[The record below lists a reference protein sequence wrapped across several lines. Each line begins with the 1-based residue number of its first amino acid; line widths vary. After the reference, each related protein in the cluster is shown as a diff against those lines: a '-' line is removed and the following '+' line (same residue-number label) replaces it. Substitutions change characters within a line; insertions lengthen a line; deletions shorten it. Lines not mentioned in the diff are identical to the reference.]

1 MLLERLESKE
11 GFTNSERQIADYI
24 LKNPIKIQ
32 NLTATELGS
41 KSYTS
46 KATVLRLCQKLDL
59 SGYSDLRV
67 TLTKEISEKDR
78 LNQLIKDEPI
88 NQHSTLD
95 DIYTALP
102 SIYDRAISE
111 TKLRWHQQD
120 LERALAVMNQ
130 VDMIDIYGVGIT
142 YSCALAASF
151 KYQSIGIES
160 NALSAINEHNIKFH
174 QRKKRVAILLS
185 FTGGNIQM
193 LSIGRYLRRNGIH
206 IIGIGGQKSTALK
219 EICHE
224 YIVIDDKNHVFNIE
238 SIGTYT
244 AMTFVLD
251 VMYLDLMS
259 KNYEENLTSS
269 IEVYKD
275 H

>member
-11 GFTNSERQIADYI
+11 GFTNSEQQIADYV
-24 LKNPIKIQ
+24 LKNPTKIQ

-41 KSYTS
+41 NSYTS
-46 KATVLRLCQKLDL
+46 RATVLRLCQKLDL
-59 SGYSDLRV
+59 SGYSDLRM
-67 TLTKEISEKDR
+67 TLIKEISEKDR
-78 LNQLIKDEPI
+78 LNQ
-88 NQHSTLD
+88 
-95 DIYTALP
+95 
-102 SIYDRAISE
+102 
-111 TKLRWHQQD
+111 
-120 LERALAVMNQ
+120 
-130 VDMIDIYGVGIT
+130 
-142 YSCALAASF
+142 
-151 KYQSIGIES
+151 
-160 NALSAINEHNIKFH
+160 
-174 QRKKRVAILLS
+174 
-185 FTGGNIQM
+185 
-193 LSIGRYLRRNGIH
+193 RRNGIH
-206 IIGIGGQKSTALK
+206 IIRIGGRKSVTLK

-244 AMTFVLD
+244 AMIFVLD

>member
-24 LKNPIKIQ
+24 LKNPTKIQ

-41 KSYTS
+41 NSYTS

-59 SGYSDLRV
+59 SGYSDLRM
-67 TLTKEISEKDR
+67 TLIKEISEKDR
-78 LNQLIKDEPI
+78 LNQ
-88 NQHSTLD
+88 
-95 DIYTALP
+95 
-102 SIYDRAISE
+102 
-111 TKLRWHQQD
+111 
-120 LERALAVMNQ
+120 
-130 VDMIDIYGVGIT
+130 
-142 YSCALAASF
+142 
-151 KYQSIGIES
+151 
-160 NALSAINEHNIKFH
+160 
-174 QRKKRVAILLS
+174 
-185 FTGGNIQM
+185 
-193 LSIGRYLRRNGIH
+193 RRNGIH
-206 IIGIGGQKSTALK
+206 IIRIGGRKSVTLK

-244 AMTFVLD
+244 AMILVLD

>member
-1 MLLERLESKE
+1 MIHILEEISDVIRKIRKQRRFYQFRTTDCRLC
-11 GFTNSERQIADYI
+11 F
-24 LKNPIKIQ
+24 KNPTKIQ

-41 KSYTS
+41 NSYTS

-59 SGYSDLRV
+59 SGYSDLRM
-67 TLTKEISEKDR
+67 TLIKEISEKDR
-78 LNQLIKDEPI
+78 LNQ
-88 NQHSTLD
+88 
-95 DIYTALP
+95 
-102 SIYDRAISE
+102 
-111 TKLRWHQQD
+111 
-120 LERALAVMNQ
+120 
-130 VDMIDIYGVGIT
+130 
-142 YSCALAASF
+142 
-151 KYQSIGIES
+151 
-160 NALSAINEHNIKFH
+160 
-174 QRKKRVAILLS
+174 
-185 FTGGNIQM
+185 
-193 LSIGRYLRRNGIH
+193 RRNGIH
-206 IIGIGGQKSTALK
+206 IIRIGGRKSVTLK

-244 AMTFVLD
+244 AMIFVLD